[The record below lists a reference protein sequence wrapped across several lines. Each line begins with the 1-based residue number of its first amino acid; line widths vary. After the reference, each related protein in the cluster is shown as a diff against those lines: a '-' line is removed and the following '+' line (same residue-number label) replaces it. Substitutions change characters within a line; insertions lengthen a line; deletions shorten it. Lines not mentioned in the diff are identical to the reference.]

1 MNTSKKVV
9 NGTKATY
16 VNGIMFLASE
26 NYECGIM
33 MDLSDAIDMCVR
45 KGLTLHKTSYRRGYI
60 RRCKGLGLNCL
71 VVPYSGRYGVG
82 YALHIEGPCTAYHI
96 VEYYTDK

>member
-1 MNTSKKVV
+1 MN
-9 NGTKATY
+9 ATY

-26 NYECGIM
+26 DYESSEM
-33 MDLSDAIDMCVR
+33 MDLYDAVHMCHR
-45 KGLTLHKTSYRRGYI
+45 KGLTLYRTASRRGYI
-60 RRCKGLGLNCL
+60 YRGGQLTLNCL

-82 YALHIEGPCTAYHI
+82 YALHIESPYTAYHT

>member
-1 MNTSKKVV
+1 MN
-9 NGTKATY
+9 AIY

-26 NYECGIM
+26 DYESGVC
-33 MDLSDAIDMCVR
+33 MDLHDAVEMCLS
-45 KGLTLHKTSYRRGYI
+45 KGLALYATASRRGYI
-60 RRCKGLGLNCL
+60 RRGSYLSLNCL

-82 YALHIEGPCTAYHI
+82 FALHIESPYTAYHT

>member
-1 MNTSKKVV
+1 MNAK
-9 NGTKATY
+9 Y

-26 NYECGIM
+26 DYESGEM
-33 MDLSDAIDMCVR
+33 MCLYDAVLMCHR
-45 KGLTLHKTSYRRGYI
+45 KGLTLHRTAYRRGYI
-60 RRCKGLGLNCL
+60 HRGGKLNVNCL

-82 YALHIEGPCTAYHI
+82 YALHVESPYTAYHT

>member
-1 MNTSKKVV
+1 MN
-9 NGTKATY
+9 ATY

-26 NYECGIM
+26 DYESSEM
-33 MDLSDAIDMCVR
+33 MDLYDAVHMTHR
-45 KGLTLHKTSYRRGYI
+45 KGLTLYRTASRRGYI
-60 RRCKGLGLNCL
+60 HRGGNLSVNCL

-82 YALHIEGPCTAYHI
+82 YALHVESPYTAYHT

>member
-1 MNTSKKVV
+1 MNREV
-9 NGTKATY
+9 NRTKATY

-26 NYECGIM
+26 DYASCEV
-33 MDLSDAIDMCVR
+33 MDLWDAVLMCYN
-45 KGLTLHKTSYRRGYI
+45 KGLTHYKSAYRRGYI
-60 RRCKGLGLNCL
+60 HRGGKLTINCL

-82 YALHIEGPCTAYHI
+82 YALHVESPHTFYHT

>member
-1 MNTSKKVV
+1 MN
-9 NGTKATY
+9 ATY

-26 NYECGIM
+26 DYESGVT
-33 MDLSDAIDMCVR
+33 MDLYDAIEMCLS
-45 KGLTLHKTSYRRGYI
+45 KGLAIHTSASRRGYI
-60 RRCKGLGLNCL
+60 HRGGKLSVNCL

-82 YALHIEGPCTAYHI
+82 YALHIESPHTAYHT